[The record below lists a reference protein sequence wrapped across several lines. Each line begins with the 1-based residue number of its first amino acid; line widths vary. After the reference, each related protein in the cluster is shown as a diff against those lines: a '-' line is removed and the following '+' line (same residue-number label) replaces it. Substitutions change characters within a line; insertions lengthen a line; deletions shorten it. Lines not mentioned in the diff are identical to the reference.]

1 MVGRV
6 IADTS
11 GIIAFLDQDDKN
23 HEAAVEIV
31 RTKNILIPA
40 TVLPEVDYLATKY
53 LGERVARAFLED
65 LTRGH
70 YIYLAVDLDDL
81 AQATIIMERYK
92 NLPLGLVDATL
103 VVLAQKHKIKEIFTL
118 DRRHFGLLQ
127 TEKIHYFELL
137 P

>member
-11 GIIAFLDQDDKN
+11 GIIAFLDRDDKN
-23 HEAAVEIV
+23 HSAAVEIV
-31 RTKNILIPA
+31 RTKDILIPT
-40 TVLPEVDYLATKY
+40 TVLPEVDYLTTKY

-65 LTRGH
+65 LTRGA
-70 YIYLAVDLDDL
+70 YIHLPVDLDDL
-81 AQATIIMERYK
+81 ARATTIMERYK
-92 NLPLGLVDATL
+92 SLPLGLVDATL
-103 VVLAQKHKIKEIFTL
+103 VVLGQRHNIRQILTL

-127 TEKIHYFELL
+127 TENIDYFEIL